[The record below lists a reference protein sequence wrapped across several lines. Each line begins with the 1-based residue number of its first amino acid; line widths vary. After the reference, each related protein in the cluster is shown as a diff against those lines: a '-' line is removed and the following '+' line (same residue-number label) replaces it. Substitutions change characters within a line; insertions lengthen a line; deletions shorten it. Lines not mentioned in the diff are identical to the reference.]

1 MPLMKKTEYA
11 ALKGWSKSYLSKK
24 DIKEKI
30 APAMTVDEQGRKR
43 IDSDIADQIFAA
55 TADPAREHLRKDA
68 QASETQA
75 GAVDGNDKNPEPL
88 LTGYQASRAER
99 EAIKV
104 EQDRLDL
111 LERKGKTL
119 DLDQVVEAHSA
130 SAVII
135 REHLSS
141 AGRRIAEKASTM
153 TDSRAIKSMFDE
165 EMRSAFLAAHHDF
178 TRRIPNWDGDKPTT
192 N

>member
-1 MPLMKKTEYA
+1 MPLMTKKEYA
-11 ALKGWSKSYLSKK
+11 ELKGWSKSYLSKK
-24 DIKEKI
+24 DTKARIE
-30 APAMTVDEQGRKR
+30 PAMTVDAQGRSR
-43 IDSDIADQIFAA
+43 IDSDIADKIFAA

-68 QASETQA
+68 PDSDQVANGDAPKKEI
-75 GAVDGNDKNPEPL
+75 E

-104 EQDRLDL
+104 EQEKLDL

-119 DLDQVVEAHSA
+119 DLKQVEEAHTA

-135 REHLSS
+135 REHLSA
-141 AGRRIAEKASTM
+141 AGRRISEKAATM
-153 TDSRAIKSMFDE
+153 TDSRAIKSMFDDE
-165 EMRSAFLAAHHDF
+165 IRSAFLAAHHDF